1 MTTTTTTY
9 AVCVDMEDIRR
20 DPDPSQAMLF
30 FTFSDFFPIF
40 RLLFGILLSAW
51 YIFTI
56 ILFPRMEKAVD
67 GEAHTQKNSVA
78 ASRKSDLRS

>member
-9 AVCVDMEDIRR
+9 AVGVGVADIRR
-20 DPDPSQAMLF
+20 DPDPNQAILF

-40 RLLFGILLSAW
+40 APIFAFLLSAW

-56 ILFPRMEKAVD
+56 ILFPRLEKAD
-67 GEAHTQKNSVA
+67 FQGWKKQ
-78 ASRKSDLRS
+78 